1 MTNDPSQENN
11 SEERKEKRIANWFR
25 TRFVTGIFV
34 FLPLAVTYF
43 ILTFVF
49 NLIDGIFRPYIET
62 IFGNSLPG
70 ISFILII
77 VIVLVLGIFANYA
90 SARRR
95 FGWIETILKKIP
107 VIGATYTTSKEIAGA
122 FRGSGS
128 GDFGTVVAIEYPKDG
143 VWTIGFLTK
152 IVDFEN
158 EKKHGIVYMPSTPVP
173 NTGWMV
179 IIPTDKI
186 RYLDISADKAMKFI
200 IGGGIGSPG
209 YIDWVGREQIE
220 EPD

>member
-1 MTNDPSQENN
+1 MIEVIKDGSVISPKGFLAGGTYS
-11 SEERKEKRIANWFR
+11 
-25 TRFVTGIFV
+25 GIK
-34 FLPLAVTYF
+34 AT
-43 ILTFVF
+43 
-49 NLIDGIFRPYIET
+49 DG
-62 IFGNSLPG
+62 
-70 ISFILII
+70 
-77 VIVLVLGIFANYA
+77 VLVLGIFANYA

-107 VIGATYTTSKEIAGA
+107 VVGATYTTSKEIAGA
-122 FRGSGS
+122 FRGSGG
-128 GDFGTVVAIEYPKDG
+128 GDFGTDVAIEYPKDG

-152 IVDFEN
+152 VVDFEN

-209 YIDWVGREQIE
+209 FIDWAGREKIE
-220 EPD
+220 ESN

>member
-1 MTNDPSQENN
+1 MTNDPSQENK
-11 SEERKEKRIANWFR
+11 SKERKEKKIANWFR
-25 TRFVTGIFV
+25 SRFVTGIFV
-34 FLPLAVTYF
+34 FFPLAVTYF
-43 ILTFVF
+43 ILTFAF

-62 IFGNSLPG
+62 LFNRTLPG

-107 VIGATYTTSKEIAGA
+107 VVGATYTTSKEIAGA
-122 FRGSGS
+122 FRGSGG

-152 IVDFEN
+152 VVDFEN

-186 RYLDISADKAMKFI
+186 RY
-200 IGGGIGSPG
+200 
-209 YIDWVGREQIE
+209 
-220 EPD
+220 

>member
-1 MTNDPSQENN
+1 MTNDPSQENK
-11 SEERKEKRIANWFR
+11 SKERKEKKIANWFR
-25 TRFVTGIFV
+25 SRFVTGIFV
-34 FLPLAVTYF
+34 FFPLAVTYF
-43 ILTFVF
+43 ILTFAF

-62 IFGNSLPG
+62 LFNRTLPG
-70 ISFILII
+70 ISF
-77 VIVLVLGIFANYA
+77 IVLVLGIFANYA

-107 VIGATYTTSKEIAGA
+107 VVGATYTTSKEIAGA
-122 FRGSGS
+122 FRGSGG

-152 IVDFEN
+152 VVDFEN

-186 RYLDISADKAMKFI
+186 RYLDINLSI
-200 IGGGIGSPG
+200 PISS
-209 YIDWVGREQIE
+209 RIE
-220 EPD
+220 SIVSSIKLSKSNDTSKPNGKLNSR